1 MELHELQNK
10 DIPSIWLINQEGL
23 PGTGKISEKEIADLL
38 SISELALGAYEEN
51 ELVGFVICLPPKTRY
66 GSLNYAWFNK
76 RYEEFLYVDR
86 IAVSEN
92 HRNCKIGTKLYKE
105 VISHAEQNNCPIAA
119 EVSLKP
125 PNPASLRF
133 HERNGFNEMGVLHHE
148 SKSVTMMMRL
158 S

>member
-1 MELHELQNK
+1 MDLRKLQTK

-23 PGTGKISEKEIADLL
+23 PGTGEISEKEIADLL
-38 SISELALGAYEEN
+38 TLSELSLGAYEEN
-51 ELVGFVICLPPKTRY
+51 ELVGFVLCLPPNTRY
-66 GSLNYAWFNK
+66 GSLNYAWFNN
-76 RYEEFLYVDR
+76 RYENFLYVDR

-105 VISHAEQNNCPIAA
+105 VISHAKQNNCPIAA

-125 PNPASLRF
+125 PNPDSLRF
-133 HERNGFNEMGVLHHE
+133 HERNGFNEIGVLHHK

>member
-23 PGTGKISEKEIADLL
+23 PGTGEISEKEIADLL

-51 ELVGFVICLPPKTRY
+51 ELVGFVLCLPPKKRY

-76 RYEEFLYVDR
+76 RYEDFLYVDR

-105 VISHAEQNNCPIAA
+105 VISHAKQNNCPIAA

-125 PNPASLRF
+125 PNPDSLRF
-133 HERNGFNEMGVLHHE
+133 HERNGFNEIGVLHHE